1 LHWNGVALQGAKAT
15 STLGKA
21 RGVGPFGTGIKARLS
36 RYYLFIHGK
45 IFAWIRRDL
54 DMWAEHSRHMLE
66 VTHMVMLQD

>member
-1 LHWNGVALQGAKAT
+1 MALRCRVRKLHQLSEKPVKWVLLGQALKPDFQDIT
-15 STLGKA
+15 
-21 RGVGPFGTGIKARLS
+21 
-36 RYYLFIHGK
+36 YLFIHQK